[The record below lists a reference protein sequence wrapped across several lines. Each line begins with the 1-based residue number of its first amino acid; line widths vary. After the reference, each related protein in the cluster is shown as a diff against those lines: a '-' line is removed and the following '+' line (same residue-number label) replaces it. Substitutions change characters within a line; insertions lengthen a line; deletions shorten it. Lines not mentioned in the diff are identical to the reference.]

1 MDPRPDHAPDPDAPP
16 SAEPPVETE
25 GIRLGPRSKSAAGLK
40 AVQKSL
46 GIGASEMGIIRGAR
60 ALLALNQK
68 HGFDCQS
75 CAWPNPDEHRNMF
88 EFCENGAK
96 AVADEAT
103 TRRITAEFFAK
114 HSVRDL
120 AAQSDHWLNMQ
131 GRLTAPM
138 VLRAGAT
145 HYEPIGWESAF
156 ALIGTELKALAS
168 PDNAAF
174 YTSGRT
180 SNEAAFLYQ
189 LFARAYGTNNLP
201 DCSNMCH
208 ESSGSALTPTIG
220 IGKGCVTLADLEKA
234 GAIFILGQNPGTNHP
249 RMLTTLQ
256 VAKRNGCRIVSI
268 NPMPEVGTERFV
280 NPQDL
285 KNPLRAPGVLL
296 GHGTKIADLWLQVR
310 INGDMAAMQG
320 IIKALLEDEG
330 RSGSR
335 AVDRGFIEAHT
346 TGFEA
351 FEAGIRATSWDDI
364 VAGSGVAEAE
374 IRAAARI
381 AADASGVIACWAMG
395 LTQHQ
400 NAVATIQEVINFLL
414 VGGNIGRPGA
424 GPCPVR
430 GHSNVQGDRTMGIY
444 EKPSPAFLDRL
455 AREFSFDPPRRHGLD
470 VVDTIKA
477 MHDGRVKVFFALGGN
492 FLSATPDTAFTAEA
506 LRRCRLTA
514 HVSTKLNRAH
524 LVTGETA
531 LILPCLGRT
540 EVDRQAAGEQF
551 VTVEDSMGIISASRG
566 RFEPASG
573 DLLSEPA
580 IVAGLARATLGPERP
595 ADWSALAGDYDRIRT
610 HIENVVPGFDSF
622 NSRIRKDPFYLPNGV
637 RDARRFDTPS
647 GKAVFTVSPLPRE
660 SLRPGQ
666 LVMMTIRSHDQFN
679 TTIYGLDDRYRG
691 IFNGRRVIF
700 MNEGDI
706 ARAGLVQGQLV
717 EITSHFNG
725 VERSAPQFMV
735 APYPIPRGCAATY
748 FPEANSL
755 VPIDSVAEVSNTP
768 TSKYV
773 VITVAPSAVQ
783 VPAPTD

>member
-1 MDPRPDHAPDPDAPP
+1 MDPRFNPTPDQEGPP
-16 SAEPPVETE
+16 SAEAPVETE
-25 GIRLGPRSKSAAGLK
+25 GIHFGPRSKAAAGLK

-46 GIGASEMGIIRGAR
+46 GISAAEMGLVRGAR

-68 HGFDCQS
+68 SGFDCQS
-75 CAWPNPDEHRNMF
+75 CAWPNPDEHRSTF

-103 TRRITAEFFAK
+103 TERITPEFFAK
-114 HSVRDL
+114 HSVREL
-120 AAQSDHWLNMQ
+120 AAQSDHWLNRQ

-138 VLRAGAT
+138 VLRPGAA
-145 HYEPIGWESAF
+145 HYEPIAWESAF
-156 ALIGTELKALAS
+156 ALIGAELRALAS

-249 RMLTTLQ
+249 RMLTALQ
-256 VAKRNGCRIVSI
+256 AAKRNGCRIVSI
-268 NPMPEVGTERFV
+268 NPMPEIGTERFI

-285 KNPLRAPGVLL
+285 NPFRAPGVLL
-296 GHGTKIADLWLQVR
+296 GHATKIADLWLQVR
-310 INGDMAAMQG
+310 INGDMAALQG
-320 IIKALLEDEG
+320 VMKALIEEG
-330 RSGSR
+330 DRGGSR
-335 AVDRGFIEAHT
+335 AVDREFIATHT

-351 FEAGIRATSWDDI
+351 LEASIRVTSWGDI
-364 VAGSGVAEAE
+364 VASSGVTEAA

-381 AADASGVIACWAMG
+381 AADANGVIACWAMG
-395 LTQHQ
+395 LTQHH

-414 VGGNIGRPGA
+414 IGGNIGRPGA

-444 EKPSPAFLDRL
+444 EKPGADFLDRL
-455 AREFSFDPPRRHGLD
+455 GREFSFDPPRRHGLD
-470 VVDTIKA
+470 VVDTIRA
-477 MHDGRVKVFFALGGN
+477 MHDGRVRVFVGLGGN

-524 LVTGETA
+524 LVTGEIA

-540 EVDRQAAGEQF
+540 EVDRQTAGEQF

-573 DLLSEPA
+573 HLLSEPA
-580 IVAGLARATLGPERP
+580 IVAGIARATLGPDLP
-595 ADWSALAGDYDRIRT
+595 VDWSALTGDYDRIRR
-610 HIENVVPGFDSF
+610 HIESVVPGFDSF
-622 NSRIRKDPFYLPNGV
+622 NARVRKGPFYLPNAV
-637 RDARRFDTPS
+637 RDSRKFETAS
-647 GKAVFTVSPLPRE
+647 GKAVFTVHPLPRE
-660 SLRPGQ
+660 SLAPGQ

-700 MNEGDI
+700 MNPDDI
-706 ARAGLVQGQLV
+706 GQAGLVQGQLV
-717 EITSHFNG
+717 DLTSHFNG
-725 VERSAPQFMV
+725 VERRAPQFMV
-735 APYPIPRGCAATY
+735 APYPITRGCAATY

-773 VITVAPSAVQ
+773 VITVSPSASQ
-783 VPAPTD
+783 VPVPVD